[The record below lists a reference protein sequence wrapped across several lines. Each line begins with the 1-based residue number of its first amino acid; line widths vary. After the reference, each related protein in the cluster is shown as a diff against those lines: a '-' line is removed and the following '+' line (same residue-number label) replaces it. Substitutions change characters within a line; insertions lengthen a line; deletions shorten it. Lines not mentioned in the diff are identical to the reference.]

1 MTFKDVRSRIAQPGA
16 RKSRKGVV
24 LVAGPRLPGAGP
36 EVAALARRYKDAV
49 RLTARS
55 ATAEAVL
62 AAFDGA
68 PLAHVAAH
76 GRFRS
81 DNPQFSALELADG
94 PLTVHD
100 LESLRRP
107 PDLLVLS
114 ACDSGLS
121 TVHPGD
127 ELLGLAASLLGL
139 GTRSVVASLLPVP
152 DDATRRLMVGFHGS
166 LHRGASPAQA
176 LAGAQAKAY
185 ATGADGDLAAAAS
198 FVCLGSG

>member
-1 MTFKDVRSRIAQPGA
+1 VA
-16 RKSRKGVV
+16 

-36 EVAALARRYKDAV
+36 EVAALARRYRDAV
-49 RLTARS
+49 RLTARA
-55 ATAEAVL
+55 ATADAVL
-62 AAFDGA
+62 AALDGA
-68 PLAHVAAH
+68 RLAHVAAH

-152 DDATRRLMVGFHGS
+152 DDATRRLMVTFHRELDGAGS
-166 LHRGASPAQA
+166 AAPAEA
-176 LAGAQAKAY
+176 LARAQSKAY
-185 ATGADGDLAAAAS
+185 ATGAVGDLAAAAS
-198 FVCLGSG
+198 FVCLGAG